1 VKIGIF
7 SDVYLPQ
14 IGGVSTATHLIKKHL
29 TARGHDVY
37 VITPSDPKAEEEENV
52 IRVPSIPFVS
62 AKRLAFMCPP
72 LIYKRITDLD
82 FDIVHTQTEFVM
94 GDLARRAVK
103 DLKIPHVHTFHTL
116 YEDWLQGQLGEGHAS
131 KAARSFIRRFSSN
144 FCNSA
149 DHIIVP
155 TQKTKDVLLSYGVT
169 TPLQILPTGI
179 ELERFA
185 AAAADTR
192 SRSQLREALDIPQD
206 AFVLIYV
213 GRISQEK
220 AINEILNY
228 LPGLI
233 EKNDDFYFLLAGSGP
248 QLQEYCDQVSA
259 AGLEKNIKFIGP
271 VSADEVPYYY
281 AVGDAF
287 ASASRSETQ
296 GLTYIE
302 AMAAGLPLLVFN
314 DDCLKGVFE
323 EGVNGFSFASGE
335 EFCRGAAALI
345 ADADLRRK
353 MSEAAVRS
361 SQRFSVDAFIEQI
374 YSIYQAQLEIYQNS
388 RNEDG
393 FQSRILKYFR

>member
-1 VKIGIF
+1 MKIGIF

-82 FDIVHTQTEFVM
+82 FDIIHTQTEFVM

-233 EKNDDFYFLLAGSGP
+233 A
-248 QLQEYCDQVSA
+248 
-259 AGLEKNIKFIGP
+259 
-271 VSADEVPYYY
+271 
-281 AVGDAF
+281 
-287 ASASRSETQ
+287 
-296 GLTYIE
+296 
-302 AMAAGLPLLVFN
+302 
-314 DDCLKGVFE
+314 
-323 EGVNGFSFASGE
+323 
-335 EFCRGAAALI
+335 
-345 ADADLRRK
+345 
-353 MSEAAVRS
+353 
-361 SQRFSVDAFIEQI
+361 
-374 YSIYQAQLEIYQNS
+374 
-388 RNEDG
+388 
-393 FQSRILKYFR
+393 